1 MTEDKKSNIIQDALE
16 VLRKYWG
23 YSSFRLQQ
31 EAIVSA
37 ALEGSDV
44 LAMLPTGGGKSV
56 CFQVPALMKDGIA
69 LVVTPLISLMKDQVQ
84 NLESRGIKAL
94 AIHMGMSSR
103 EVDTALNNAA
113 YGDFKFLYLSP
124 ERLATR
130 IFQDYL
136 PVLNISYIVVDEAH
150 CISQWGYDFRP
161 DYLNIGELRR
171 YCDAPVLALTAT
183 ATPEVAEDIMD
194 RLSRPGFRN
203 FKLIRSGFE
212 RPNLSY
218 IVRRS
223 EDKLGQL
230 RNICSKLKGSGIVYV
245 RSRRNCEELSSF
257 LNSLGENAS
266 FYHAGLSSALRT
278 MRQEEWKSGK
288 VRIMCCTN
296 AFGMGIDKPDVR
308 FVLHYDLPESPEAY
322 FQEAGRAGRDGK
334 HSYAVLLWSSSDIRR
349 LKQIERTSFPSLE
362 YIEGIYHKIHLM
374 YQIPYDA
381 GEGRMLKFD
390 LGAFCSRFKLQF
402 SEAFYA
408 IRYLEREGHWSYA
421 EDVDIPTRVQIIV
434 SRTALYDI
442 PLPDAAMMPLLE
454 CLMRN
459 YPGIFSSAVRIDEDF
474 VAASAGV
481 QQGQLRQ
488 LLYNLSL
495 NHIIRYIPAANSTV
509 ICLRHNRW
517 RPGNVALSPGR
528 YRQLQD
534 SFHKRLEAMTDYVAM
549 DSDAPDAAVLL
560 REGKLQCRSR
570 YLLAYF
576 GQAESGD
583 CGHCDICRLRKRI
596 KEADPA
602 EDRLEK
608 FINIEKSGHYSL
620 RDIPAADLP
629 LLRSLIARGT
639 VPPPGDA

>member
-1 MTEDKKSNIIQDALE
+1 MTDIHAILK
-16 VLRKYWG
+16 KYWG
-23 YSSFRLQQ
+23 YDSFRPLQ
-31 EAIVSA
+31 EDIIAS
-37 ALEGSDV
+37 V
-44 LAMLPTGGGKSV
+44 LSGHDTLGLLPTGGGKSIT
-56 CFQVPALMKDGIA
+56 FQVPAIA
-69 LVVTPLISLMKDQVQ
+69 LGGLCIVVTPLISLMKDQIDH
-84 NLESRGIKAL
+84 LIERGVKA
-94 AIHMGMSSR
+94 ASVFMGMSHQ
-103 EVDTALNNAA
+103 EVLETYERVIAQN
-113 YGDFKFLYLSP
+113 YQFLYLSP
-124 ERLATR
+124 ERLETQLFLAKLQYMDVR
-130 IFQDYL
+130 L
-136 PVLNISYIVVDEAH
+136 LVVDEAH

-161 DYLNIGELRR
+161 DYLNIGQLRR

-257 LNSLGENAS
+257 LISLGESAS

-390 LGAFCSRFKLQF
+390 LGTFCTRFKLQF

-534 SFHKRLEAMTDYVAM
+534 SFHNRLEAMTDYVAM

-576 GQAESGD
+576 GQEESGD
-583 CGHCDICRLRKRI
+583 CGHCDICRLRKRM

-620 RDIPAADLP
+620 GDIPAADLP